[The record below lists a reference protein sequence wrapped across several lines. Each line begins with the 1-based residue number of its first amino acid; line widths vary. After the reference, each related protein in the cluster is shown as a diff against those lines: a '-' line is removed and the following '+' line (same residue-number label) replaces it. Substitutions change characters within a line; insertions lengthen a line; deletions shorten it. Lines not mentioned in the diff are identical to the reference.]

1 MHTLTEKDIRASFVN
16 ASQRERTTLTLP
28 ADLADLD
35 WDSRDFLGWR
45 DAKFALQGYIVV
57 PVDGDLI
64 GVLLRQSEQRARS
77 RPQCSWCEDVTLPN
91 DVVFFSAKRA
101 GKAGRIGDTV
111 GTLACAHF
119 ECPRN
124 VRTLPPLAYP
134 GFDREAARDRR
145 IAALRQNV
153 VNFARDI
160 RDSR

>member
-1 MHTLTEKDIRASFVN
+1 MHALTEKDVRTSFVN
-16 ASQRERTTLTLP
+16 ASQRERNTLTLP
-28 ADLADLD
+28 ADFSDID
-35 WDSRDFLGWR
+35 WATLDFLGWR

-57 PVDGDLI
+57 PVDDEPVGI
-64 GVLLRQSEQRARS
+64 LLRESEQRTRT

-101 GKAGRIGDTV
+101 GSAGRNGDTV
-111 GTLACAHF
+111 GTLVCARF
-119 ECPRN
+119 ECPTN
-124 VRTLPPLAYP
+124 VRRLPPLAYP

-145 IAALRQNV
+145 ITALRDNV